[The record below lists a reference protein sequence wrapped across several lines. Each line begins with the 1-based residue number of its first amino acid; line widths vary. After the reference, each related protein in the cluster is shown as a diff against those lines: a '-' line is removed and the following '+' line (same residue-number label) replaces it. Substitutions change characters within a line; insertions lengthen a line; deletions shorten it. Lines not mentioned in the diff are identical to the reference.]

1 MPISPRRTG
10 VWRSSSGR
18 AESAVREA
26 VGHLS
31 ELDPQAHIVVHCR
44 SGSRSANHA
53 ILSDRLRAALAAID
67 AANGG
72 DPHTILLRGERRPKE
87 LAHAE
92 LVSEWIEK
100 LAPGA
105 SEALRIAGRAHH
117 LRRWVIPRADYPQGR
132 EGYLRWRRA
141 LHDFHAEQTAAIL
154 DACGYDAALI
164 RRVSDL
170 LHKRGLA
177 RRESEAQVL
186 EDALCLVFLETQ
198 YREIAER
205 LSEEKL
211 LDVTAKTLRKMSE
224 RAKALA
230 LELPLD
236 ARDAAT
242 IRRAAGLSIPLA
254 KESFRGRS

>member
-1 MPISPRRTG
+1 
-10 VWRSSSGR
+10 V
-18 AESAVREA
+18 
-26 VGHLS
+26 
-31 ELDPQAHIVVHCR
+31 
-44 SGSRSANHA
+44 
-53 ILSDRLRAALAAID
+53 SDERLRRAIAAID
-67 AANGG
+67 AANAG
-72 DPHTILLRGERRPKE
+72 DPHTIIARGRRRPKE
-87 LAHAE
+87 AAHAE

-105 SEALRIAGRAHH
+105 SEALQIAGRAHH
-117 LRRWVIPRADYPQGR
+117 LRRWAIPRGDYPEGR

-141 LHDFHAEQTAAIL
+141 LHDYHAEQTAAIL
-154 DACGYDAALI
+154 GECGYDAPLI
-164 RRVSDL
+164 QRVSDL

-177 RRESEAQVL
+177 RGESEAQVL
-186 EDALCLVFLETQ
+186 EDALCLVFVETQ

-211 LDVTAKTLRKMSE
+211 LDVTVKTLRKMSQ

-242 IRRAAGLSIPLA
+242 IRRAAGLSATDA
-254 KESFRGRS
+254 KESSRGRS

>member
-1 MPISPRRTG
+1 VNDERLRRT
-10 VWRSSSGR
+10 
-18 AESAVREA
+18 
-26 VGHLS
+26 
-31 ELDPQAHIVVHCR
+31 I
-44 SGSRSANHA
+44 
-53 ILSDRLRAALAAID
+53 AAID
-67 AANGG
+67 AANAG
-72 DPHTILLRGERRPKE
+72 DPHTIVVRGRRRPKE
-87 LAHAE
+87 QAHAE

-117 LRRWVIPRADYPQGR
+117 LRRWAIPRADYPEGR

-141 LHDFHAEQTAAIL
+141 LHDFHADETTAIL
-154 DACGYDAALI
+154 RECGYDAALI
-164 RRVSDL
+164 QRVSDL

-177 RRESEAQVL
+177 RGEPEAQVL
-186 EDALCLVFLETQ
+186 EDALCLVFVETQ

-205 LSEEKL
+205 LPEDKL

-236 ARDAAT
+236 ARDLAV
-242 IRRAAGLSIPLA
+242 IRRAAGLSSPLA
-254 KESFRGRS
+254 KESSRGRS

>member
-1 MPISPRRTG
+1 M
-10 VWRSSSGR
+10 
-18 AESAVREA
+18 
-26 VGHLS
+26 
-31 ELDPQAHIVVHCR
+31 
-44 SGSRSANHA
+44 
-53 ILSDRLRAALAAID
+53 SDERLRGALAAID
-67 AANGG
+67 AANAG
-72 DPHTILLRGERRPKE
+72 DPHTILVRGQRRPKE
-87 LAHAE
+87 QAHAE
-92 LVSEWIEK
+92 LVSEWITK
-100 LAPGA
+100 LEPGA
-105 SEALRIAGRAHH
+105 SDALQLAGRAHH
-117 LRRWVIPRADYPQGR
+117 LRRWAIPRADYLDGR

-154 DACGYDAALI
+154 AEHGYDAALI

-177 RRESEAQVL
+177 RGEPEAQVL

-224 RAKALA
+224 RAKELA

-242 IRRAAGLSIPLA
+242 IRRAAGLAPA
-254 KESFRGRS
+254 

>member
-1 MPISPRRTG
+1 M
-10 VWRSSSGR
+10 
-18 AESAVREA
+18 
-26 VGHLS
+26 S
-31 ELDPQAHIVVHCR
+31 E
-44 SGSRSANHA
+44 
-53 ILSDRLRAALAAID
+53 DRLRRALAAID

-72 DPHTILLRGERRPKE
+72 DPNTILVRGTRRPKE
-87 LAHAE
+87 QAHAE
-92 LVSEWIEK
+92 LVSEWIEV
-100 LAPGA
+100 LAPEAG
-105 SEALRIAGRAHH
+105 EALQLAGRAHH
-117 LRRWVIPRADYPQGR
+117 LRRWAIPRADYPEGR

-154 DACGYDAALI
+154 AEHGYDAGVI

-177 RRESEAQVL
+177 RGDSDAQVL

-205 LSEEKL
+205 LTEEKL

-236 ARDAAT
+236 PRDAAT
-242 IRRAAGLSIPLA
+242 IRRAAGTAPV
-254 KESFRGRS
+254 

>member
-1 MPISPRRTG
+1 
-10 VWRSSSGR
+10 V
-18 AESAVREA
+18 
-26 VGHLS
+26 
-31 ELDPQAHIVVHCR
+31 
-44 SGSRSANHA
+44 
-53 ILSDRLRAALAAID
+53 SDERLRRAIAAID
-67 AANGG
+67 AANAG
-72 DPHTILLRGERRPKE
+72 DPHTIVARGRRRAKE
-87 LAHAE
+87 QAHAE

-117 LRRWVIPRADYPQGR
+117 LRRWEIPRADYPEGR

-141 LHDFHAEQTAAIL
+141 LHDFHAEATAAIL
-154 DACGYDAALI
+154 GGCGYDAGLI

-177 RRESEAQVL
+177 RGDAEAQVL

-205 LSEEKL
+205 LADDKL

-236 ARDAAT
+236 ARDVAT
-242 IRRAAGLSIPLA
+242 IRRAAGLSPPLA
-254 KESFRGRS
+254 KESPRGRS